1 MNLGNRFNQL
11 SLRDQAMLALL
22 GGVLL
27 LYVVYMAAWRPLT
40 QSNEQLQRQVAV
52 AQQSLENIGRLAA
65 EYRLLQQ
72 SSAQS
77 GNASRGNLAEVIDRS
92 VKAQQLQMS
101 RLQPGSSGD
110 VQVRLDNVQVDA
122 VLRWLNQLESEE
134 SVQVRDLSATVGATA
149 GLINLSVR
157 LYRP

>member
-1 MNLGNRFNQL
+1 MNLAARFNQM

-22 GGVLL
+22 GAVLL
-27 LYVVYMAAWRPLT
+27 LYVIYMAAWRPLAR
-40 QSNEQLQRQVAV
+40 SNAQLQLQVAA

-65 EYRLLQQ
+65 EYRQLQQ

-77 GNASRGNLAEVIDRS
+77 GTANRGTLAEVIDRS

-101 RLQPGSSGD
+101 RLQPGSAGD
-110 VQVRLDNVQVDA
+110 VQVRFDNVPIDA
-122 VLRWLNQLESEE
+122 VLRWLNQLESAE
-134 SVQVRDLSATVGATA
+134 SVQVRDLSVTVGATA
-149 GLINLSVR
+149 GLVNLSVR

>member
-1 MNLGNRFNQL
+1 MNLASRFNQM

-27 LYVVYMAAWRPLT
+27 LYIVYMVLWRPLAN
-40 QSNEQLQRQVAV
+40 SNEQLQRQVTA
-52 AQQSLENIGRLAA
+52 ATQSLENMGRLAA
-65 EYRLLQQ
+65 EYRQLQQ
-72 SSAQS
+72 RSSQTDM
-77 GNASRGNLAEVIDRS
+77 ASRGTLAEVIDRS

-110 VQVRLDNVQVDA
+110 VQVRLDNAPVDA

-134 SVQVRDLSATVGATA
+134 SVQVRDLSVTVGATA
-149 GLINLSVR
+149 GLVNLSVR
-157 LYRP
+157 LFRP

>member
-1 MNLGNRFNQL
+1 MIASRFKQM

-27 LYVVYMAAWRPLT
+27 LYVIYMAGWRPLA
-40 QSNEQLQRQVAV
+40 QANAQLRLQLQA
-52 AQQSLENIGRLAA
+52 AEQSLENIGRLAA
-65 EYRLLQQ
+65 EFRLLQQ
-72 SSAQS
+72 RSEQS
-77 GNASRGNLAEVIDRS
+77 GNAARGNLAEVIDRS

-110 VQVRLDNVQVDA
+110 VQVRLDNVAVDRA
-122 VLRWLNQLESEE
+122 LRWLDQLENAEA
-134 SVQVRDLSATVGATA
+134 VQVRDLSMTVGAST
-149 GLINLSVR
+149 GLVNLSVR